1 MRATSKLLAL
11 ALAAVL
17 QPAIAAPA
25 PIVLDF
31 EDITTKVDAD
41 GVVDLKIPRYAGVEF
56 KDAAWGLTSSTCDSE
71 AVSNFFTRPAN
82 PATGDAGGGC
92 SGLLLASARSGSS
105 IERQFATINLTDGFV
120 TGSSLWY
127 SATTDS
133 TINVTVYEGL
143 DGSGRRMVYEDLE
156 KSNCNGATFC
166 DWSELKL
173 SFDFTAKS
181 IVISGA
187 DRSVMLDDIS
197 FQPFSTQP
205 APLPEPGGIALALA
219 ALGAL
224 GWARKRAA
232 R

>member
-31 EDITTKVDAD
+31 EDITTKVDPD
-41 GVVDLKIPRYAGVEF
+41 GVVDLKTPRYAGVEF
-56 KDAAWGLTSSTCDSE
+56 KGAAWGLTTSACDID
-71 AVSNFFTRPAN
+71 ATANFITR
-82 PATGDAGGGC
+82 DGGC
-92 SGLLLASARSGSS
+92 GAFLLASARSGSATGT
-105 IERQFATINLTDGFV
+105 QFATINLADGFIA
-120 TGSSLWY
+120 GSSLWY
-127 SATTDS
+127 SAMTASAIT
-133 TINVTVYEGL
+133 VTLFEGL
-143 DGSGRRMVYEDLE
+143 DATGRSTTYDQGLT
-156 KSNCNGATFC
+156 KGNCSRATFC
-166 DWSELKL
+166 DWSELKF
-173 SFDFTAKS
+173 SFDGVAKS

-187 DRSVMLDDIS
+187 DRSVMLDDLS

-205 APLPEPGGIALALA
+205 APLPEPGSIALALA